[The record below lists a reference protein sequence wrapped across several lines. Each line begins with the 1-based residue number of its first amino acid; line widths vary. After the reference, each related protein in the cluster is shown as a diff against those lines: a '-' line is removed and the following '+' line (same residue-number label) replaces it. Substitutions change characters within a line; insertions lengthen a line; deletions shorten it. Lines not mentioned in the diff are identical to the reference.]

1 MSVDLERLGAVL
13 DSLRVGIVAVDA
25 KGAVQLQNVEAS
37 RILGVSRRSSERRLL
52 AEVLDLRHPAVSILM
67 EALQTHRDL
76 SANGTEIRPRHGERA
91 LSVDLAASPIIVGGE
106 PDGAALTL
114 HDRTIGRELED
125 MVDQQARS
133 ELYAQLASGIAH
145 EIRNPLGGIR
155 GSAEL
160 LAGKLEGQDLQRFP
174 NLIVEQTDRI
184 RRLLD
189 EFAELTRGGD
199 LRPRPTNIHE
209 LLDNMLTLQS
219 QDGSWSGIEV
229 RREYDPSIPE
239 LELDPDRITQVFMNL
254 TRNAVQAM
262 EGEGTLTLRTRV
274 DSAFHLSPGAS
285 RPARMVRIDVDDTG
299 SGIPDADLPLVFTP
313 FFTGREDGT
322 GLGLALTQHWVVKH
336 EGRIQML
343 PGHSGGTRARVL
355 LPVKE
360 PR

>member
-1 MSVDLERLGAVL
+1 MSIGTERLAAVL
-13 DSLRVGIVAVDA
+13 DTLRVGIVAVDA
-25 KGAVQLQNVEAS
+25 KSRVQLQNLEAS
-37 RILGVSRRSSERRLL
+37 RILGVSRRSSEARRL
-52 AEVLDLRHPAVSILM
+52 AEVLDVRHPAVTLVM
-67 EALQTHRDL
+67 EVLETHRDV
-76 SANGTEIRPRHGERA
+76 SANECEIHPGHGERA
-91 LSVDLAASPIIVGGE
+91 LSVDLAASPIEIDGE
-106 PDGAALTL
+106 SDGAALTL

-125 MVDQQARS
+125 MVDQHARS
-133 ELYAQLASGIAH
+133 ELYARLASGIAH

-160 LAGKLEGQDLQRFP
+160 LAARLEGQDLQRFP

-189 EFAELTRGGD
+189 EFSELTRGGE
-199 LRPRPTNIHE
+199 LQPRPVNIHE
-209 LLDNMLTLQS
+209 MLDKLLTLEAQS
-219 QDGSWSGIEV
+219 SSWRGIEL

-262 EGEGTLTLRTRV
+262 EGQGQLTVRTRV
-274 DSAFHLSPGAS
+274 DTAFHLSPGVS
-285 RPARMVRIDVDDTG
+285 RPLRMVRIDVDDTG
-299 SGIPDADLPLVFTP
+299 PGIRDEDLPLVFTP

-336 EGRIQML
+336 GGRIQML

-360 PR
+360 PA